1 MDDTFAD
8 DQEVLNALAADG
20 HDLESPMVIDF
31 FMLAS
36 DEPAAHEMAEVLRK
50 AGYETEI
57 EYDEHGGHDHEDDE
71 EVDHEHDPIWEV
83 AVSVEMVPTAA
94 ELARLQRELQEL
106 VAPFG
111 GEANGWGTVGNLE
124 DEGDEGHD
132 ED

>member
-1 MDDTFAD
+1 MGGIAHISGDIGDLDLDAD
-8 DQEVLNALAADG
+8 VGPEHRGGLG
-20 HDLESPMVIDF
+20 S
-31 FMLAS
+31 
-36 DEPAAHEMAEVLRK
+36 AAHEMAEVLRK